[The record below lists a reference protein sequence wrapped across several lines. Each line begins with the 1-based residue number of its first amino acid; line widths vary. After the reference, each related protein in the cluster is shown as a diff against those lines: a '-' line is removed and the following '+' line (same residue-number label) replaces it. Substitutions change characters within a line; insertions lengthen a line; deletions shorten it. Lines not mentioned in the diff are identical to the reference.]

1 MNANR
6 GPTNFSVY
14 ALILQVGVMQILAAL
29 HNQDHILMECSFPAD
44 YPNKPFFLRI
54 VSPRMCWYTG
64 TLLHQHSADHGCS
77 CLQTWSA

>member
-1 MNANR
+1 
-6 GPTNFSVY
+6 V
-14 ALILQVGVMQILAAL
+14 LQILAAL

-64 TLLHQHSADHGCS
+64 TLLH
-77 CLQTWSA
+77 